1 MIQYIILGILQGI
14 FEWLPISSEGVVS
27 LVSNLFDLGVNAVDF
42 SLFLHLGTLL
52 AVGIYFWKDFVDLL
66 FMKDK
71 KFFQFFVLTTV
82 ISLAIG
88 LPVYKF
94 ARELNIGNGLL
105 ILMGFAL
112 IATAFFQKQGK
123 KFNLSD
129 NKLAAIVGVL
139 QGFSAI
145 PGLSRSGST
154 IFGLSLKET
163 DPQKVLKTSFMLSAP
178 VVFASSAYLF
188 LFGDKVLFSQ
198 GALVSVLFSFIV
210 GIATLKILVD
220 WSKKMNF
227 FWFALI
233 FGLLC
238 LVGGTLAMLT
248 L

>member
-27 LVSNLFDLGVNAVDF
+27 LVSNIFKLGVNAVDF
-42 SLFLHLGTLL
+42 SLFLHIGTLL

-66 FMKDK
+66 LIKDK
-71 KFFQFFVLTTV
+71 KFFKFFVLVTI
-82 ISLAIG
+82 ISLAVG
-88 LPVYKF
+88 FPVYKF

-105 ILMGFAL
+105 FLMGLAL
-112 IATAFFQKQGK
+112 IATAFFQKQGR

-129 NKLAAIVGVL
+129 NQLAVIVGLL

-163 DPQKVLKTSFMLSAP
+163 DPEKVLKISFIISAP
-178 VVFASSAYLF
+178 VVFASSAYLL
-188 LFGDKVLFSQ
+188 LFGDKALFSS
-198 GALVSVLFSFIV
+198 GALVSILFSFLV
-210 GIATLKILVD
+210 GLASLKILLA
-220 WSKKMNF
+220 WAKKMNF

-233 FGLLC
+233 FGIMCLL
-238 LVGGTLAMLT
+238 GGGLEFLI
-248 L
+248 

>member
-1 MIQYIILGILQGI
+1 
-14 FEWLPISSEGVVS
+14 
-27 LVSNLFDLGVNAVDF
+27 
-42 SLFLHLGTLL
+42 
-52 AVGIYFWKDFVDLL
+52 
-66 FMKDK
+66 
-71 KFFQFFVLTTV
+71 
-82 ISLAIG
+82 
-88 LPVYKF
+88 
-94 ARELNIGNGLL
+94 
-105 ILMGFAL
+105 
-112 IATAFFQKQGK
+112 
-123 KFNLSD
+123 
-129 NKLAAIVGVL
+129 
-139 QGFSAI
+139 
-145 PGLSRSGST
+145 
-154 IFGLSLKET
+154 
-163 DPQKVLKTSFMLSAP
+163 FMLSAP

>member
-1 MIQYIILGILQGI
+1 MVQYIILGTLQGI

-27 LVSNLFDLGVNAVDF
+27 LISSIFKLGVNVVDF
-42 SLFLHLGTLL
+42 SLFLHIGTLL

-66 FMKDK
+66 FIKDK
-71 KFFQFFVLTTV
+71 KFFQFFVLTTA

-88 LPVYKF
+88 FPVYKF

-112 IATAFFQKQGK
+112 IATAFFQKQGR

-129 NKLAAIVGVL
+129 NKLAAIVGIL

-163 DPQKVLKTSFMLSAP
+163 DPEKVLKASFMISAP

-188 LFGDKVLFSQ
+188 LFGDKVLFSS
-198 GALVSVLFSFIV
+198 GALVAVFFSFLV
-210 GIATLKILVD
+210 GLASLKILMA
-220 WSKKMNF
+220 WAKKINF

-233 FGLLC
+233 FGILC
-238 LVGGTLAMLT
+238 LIGGALEFLF
-248 L
+248 